1 MAPLNLFSS
10 RSWQFWNSSEI
21 RPKRQFEGLL
31 LFGDL
36 MFGGETTDALPPFLV
51 SSFSRPGYSKLGTSR
66 AEYQLRSG
74 DYAQVYYPT
83 SEFTTNILEVELV
96 DANVFGS
103 QGPDMAAHIHTAL
116 AMMQKTWVFEET
128 AMAQEEGAPNEKY
141 EGFVNAFIE
150 GNPKIIT
157 ILELDGHSGV
167 LGEWTIYKP
176 VLTRADFSRVAQTGG
191 RFHDIRLAFDY
202 KNFKYDQGWGN
213 RELESRIRSATQ
225 LRREQIGNFTSN
237 KSPNLKAPKATE
249 PSATP
254 LAQEKLA

>member
-10 RSWQFWNSSEI
+10 RSWQFWNSGEI
-21 RPKRQFEGLL
+21 RPKRTFEGLL

-36 MFGGETTDALPPFLV
+36 MFGGDSVNGLPPFLV
-51 SSFSRPGYSKLGTSR
+51 KSFSRPGYNKLGTSR

-74 DYAQVYYPT
+74 DYAQVHYPT
-83 SEFTTNILEVELV
+83 QEFTTDRLDVELV

-116 AMMQKTWVFEET
+116 AMMQKTWFFEE
-128 AMAQEEGAPNEKY
+128 AAAAQEEGAVNEEY

-157 ILELDGHSGV
+157 ILELDANGGM
-167 LGEWTIYKP
+167 LGEWTVYRP
-176 VLTRADFSRVAQTGG
+176 VLTGATFSQISQASSGFG
-191 RFHDIRLAFDY
+191 DIRLSFDY

-213 RELESRIRSATQ
+213 RELESRIRTAAA
-225 LRREQIGNFTSN
+225 LRREQI
-237 KSPNLKAPKATE
+237 K
-249 PSATP
+249 
-254 LAQEKLA
+254 